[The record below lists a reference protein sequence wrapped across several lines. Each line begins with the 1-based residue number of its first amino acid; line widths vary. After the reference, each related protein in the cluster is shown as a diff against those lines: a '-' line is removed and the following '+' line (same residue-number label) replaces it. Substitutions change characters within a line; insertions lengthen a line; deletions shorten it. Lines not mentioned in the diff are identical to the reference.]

1 MSTLPPLLWVAGNR
15 CDSVHPDVEPD
26 ELYGHFGVSA
36 SEGGRHLL
44 ARDPLGVHK
53 LFFALDDDGRIDV
66 DNWLHALLRRHPAR
80 RVYSAPSSALLEID
94 TAAHTLRLKAYPE
107 LPFDSAPDEE
117 AAATDIARELA
128 TTFERLS
135 QAVGNSPVYVTLSGG
150 LDSSTVAAFAAT
162 HLPRGQLT
170 AVTLHVDDHRPVSL
184 GTDLHAARLVARQ
197 LGLPLL
203 ELVVDPESIP
213 ELLDDVL
220 LYGQDFRD
228 FNVHCAFVNAAIGR
242 ALRDHA
248 GDPRASVFVITGDG
262 ANELM
267 SDYDAV
273 ELEGRSYYAL
283 PRLPRSMLRRFLI
296 RGLDAGDR
304 EVGVFAH
311 FGLRCIQ
318 PFLLA
323 ARAFAAVPASLIDD
337 RTAKA
342 QLARRVLGDRIP
354 KLIFERPKVR
364 AQCGR
369 EGEPSGMLAAVVRA
383 GIDQNALSARFA
395 ALYGLDGRW
404 LRELIRAGMYRTP
417 RAYEQLS

>member
-1 MSTLPPLLWVAGNR
+1 MSTLPPLLWVDGKS
-15 CDSVHPDVEPD
+15 CDHVHPDVEPQA
-26 ELYGHFGVSA
+26 LYGHFGMAA
-36 SEGGRHLL
+36 SEGSRHLL

-66 DNWLHALLRRHPAR
+66 DTWLHALLRRHPAR
-80 RVYSAPSSALLEID
+80 RVYSVPSSALLEID
-94 TAAHTLRLKAYPE
+94 TAAHTLRLKPFPE
-107 LPFDSAPDEE
+107 LPFDAAPDKDT
-117 AAATDIARELA
+117 AAAGIARELA
-128 TTFERLS
+128 TAFERLRHVIGD
-135 QAVGNSPVYVTLSGG
+135 APVYVTLSGG

-162 HLPRGQLT
+162 HLRRERLT
-170 AVTLHVDDHRPVSL
+170 AITLHVDDHRPVAP
-184 GTDLHAARLVARQ
+184 GTDLHAARMVARQ
-197 LGLPLL
+197 LELPLQ

-213 ELLDDVL
+213 EMLDDVL

-228 FNVHCAFVNAAIGR
+228 FNVHCAFVNAAIAR
-242 ALRDHA
+242 ALQRSA
-248 GDPRASVFVITGDG
+248 GDRSVPVYVLTGDG

-273 ELEGRSYYAL
+273 ELEGRSYYDL
-283 PRLPRSMLRRFLI
+283 PRLPRSMLRRFLV

-323 ARAFAAVPASLIDD
+323 ARAFAAVPAALIDD

-342 QLARRVLGDRIP
+342 ELARRVLGDRIP
-354 KLIFERPKVR
+354 NMIFERPKVR

-369 EGEPSGMLAAVVRA
+369 EGEPSGMLAALVRT
-383 GIDQNALSARFA
+383 GIDQDALSARFA
-395 ALYGLDGRW
+395 ALYGLDTGW

-417 RAYEQLS
+417 RTYEQLS